1 VKNNEIYNLIDRD
14 FIKNILTEDAPS
26 GDITS
31 DIILADSEARA
42 YIICKEN
49 CILCGIEIVKSI
61 FSYLDEE
68 IIINNKF
75 IDGDTIY
82 KGNIIFELSGNCR
95 SILRGER
102 IALNLLSYLSGIST
116 NTSKYVEITKKYD
129 VKLLDTRKTLPMYR
143 NLAKYAVRI
152 GGGNNHRF
160 NLSDMILI
168 KDNHIL
174 ISGGI
179 ERCLDSFNN
188 KRNLFSFARIE
199 IEVQNIDEA
208 ILASKYSP
216 DIIMLDN
223 FSVSDAKNAI
233 NILKDK
239 VKIEI
244 SGNINLTNIEE
255 YAKLKPDY
263 ISVGSITHSVKSI
276 DFSLDIEKIL
286 N

>member
-1 VKNNEIYNLIDRD
+1 MKNNDICNLIDRD
-14 FIKNILTEDAPS
+14 FIKNILIEDAPS

-31 DIILADSEARA
+31 DVILDDSEVKA
-42 YIICKEN
+42 YIICKDN
-49 CILCGIEIVKSI
+49 CILCGLEIVKSI
-61 FSYLDEE
+61 FLYLDEK
-68 IIINNKF
+68 INIDNKF
-75 IDGDTIY
+75 IDGDIIA
-82 KGNIIFELSGNCR
+82 KNNIVCKLSGNCR
-95 SILRGER
+95 SILKGER
-102 IALNLLSYLSGIST
+102 TALNLLSYLSGIST
-116 NTSKYVEITKKYD
+116 NTSKYVEITKKYN

-143 NLAKYAVRI
+143 NLAKYAVRV
-152 GGGNNHRF
+152 GGGNNHRL
-160 NLSDMILI
+160 NLSDMFLI

-179 ERCLDSFNN
+179 EKCLNIISS
-188 KRNLFSFARIE
+188 KRNLFSFAKIE

-208 ILASKYSP
+208 ILALKYYP

-255 YAKLKPDY
+255 YAKLKPHF
-263 ISVGSITHSVKSI
+263 ISVGSITHSVKAI
-276 DFSLDIEKIL
+276 DFSLDIESHS
-286 N
+286 